1 MKSPYDRHPCEDIDR
16 RHMKP
21 CFSVEAYLVDLALKE
36 DLNQELLAEV
46 QDFVNRTVRTP
57 VFA

>member
-1 MKSPYDRHPCEDIDR
+1 MKPLHDHRPHEDVDR
-16 RHMKP
+16 RYLKP
-21 CFSVEAYLVDLALKE
+21 CFSVEAYLVDLALME
-36 DLNQELLAEV
+36 ELNQELLAEV